1 MAVVVGDR
9 LSYHGAV
16 ATVRFVGQVAG
27 TEGTWLGIEW
37 DDASRGKHDGQHKG
51 VRYFSCRSH
60 APTAASFVRP
70 TRPVD
75 APRTF
80 VAALHAKYASEAVA
94 GRQQQ
99 RQPIVISGK
108 VAEEVG
114 FDKIQRKQARLG
126 ELSIVILDGA
136 RIVRSRRADAGELPI
151 RHVCPKVVELDLSRN
166 LFTAVGTAVEICAE
180 LPLLKT
186 LRLNGNRFHHI
197 LADDRLHRAEEA
209 FRRVEELALDEAL
222 MDWDEICHV
231 ISTCPSLSALF
242 ARGNQ
247 LTSLPRSPPASL
259 ASTLVSLHLDYND
272 FTSLADIAPLATLT
286 ALRNLHL
293 KGNRIS
299 SIAGGGAQDS
309 AAAAAAAAVRVFSES
324 LQYVD
329 MSYNEVETWSF
340 VDALPQFFPGLS
352 SLRFAH
358 NPIYENPDLDTASDD
373 TITSTPPPPPQQ
385 QQQQQQKAAAPT
397 TDESYMLL
405 LARLPGLQALNFSTI
420 THADRQNA
428 EMFYLSR
435 IARHLAAV
443 PEGPEHEARVLVRH
457 RRWAEL
463 CALHGEPAVVRRKAV
478 DPNLLDARLITAHLC
493 WRGAG
498 PARERTARIP
508 RAFDM
513 YAVKGMVGKLFGLPP
528 LDLCLVWET
537 GEWDPV
543 AGLDEEGGGSDEE
556 EEEDEEEE
564 AAELARESSQAGG
577 KGGRWVKREVELRDG
592 PRQFGYCVDGSEVR
606 VRVELRA

>member
-51 VRYFSCRSH
+51 VRYFSCGHIVFFFPFLLFSFSPFSFFLFPFSFLFSLFLLSLSLSLARARPLFLTKLLLPGRSH

-186 LRLNGNRFHHI
+186 LRL
-197 LADDRLHRAEEA
+197 
-209 FRRVEELALDEAL
+209 
-222 MDWDEICHV
+222 
-231 ISTCPSLSALF
+231 
-242 ARGNQ
+242 
-247 LTSLPRSPPASL
+247 
-259 ASTLVSLHLDYND
+259 
-272 FTSLADIAPLATLT
+272 
-286 ALRNLHL
+286 
-293 KGNRIS
+293 K
-299 SIAGGGAQDS
+299 
-309 AAAAAAAAVRVFSES
+309 
-324 LQYVD
+324 
-329 MSYNEVETWSF
+329 
-340 VDALPQFFPGLS
+340 
-352 SLRFAH
+352 
-358 NPIYENPDLDTASDD
+358 
-373 TITSTPPPPPQQ
+373 
-385 QQQQQQKAAAPT
+385 
-397 TDESYMLL
+397 
-405 LARLPGLQALNFSTI
+405 
-420 THADRQNA
+420 
-428 EMFYLSR
+428 
-435 IARHLAAV
+435 
-443 PEGPEHEARVLVRH
+443 
-457 RRWAEL
+457 
-463 CALHGEPAVVRRKAV
+463 
-478 DPNLLDARLITAHLC
+478 
-493 WRGAG
+493 
-498 PARERTARIP
+498 
-508 RAFDM
+508 
-513 YAVKGMVGKLFGLPP
+513 
-528 LDLCLVWET
+528 
-537 GEWDPV
+537 
-543 AGLDEEGGGSDEE
+543 
-556 EEEDEEEE
+556 
-564 AAELARESSQAGG
+564 
-577 KGGRWVKREVELRDG
+577 
-592 PRQFGYCVDGSEVR
+592 
-606 VRVELRA
+606 